1 MDGHLEKEMML
12 AGARI
17 ALNATDS
24 ARTCLAVEHSRLRF
38 SSTDVRHACTLDL
51 NGHLILPGL
60 INSHDHLEFN
70 LFPRLGRGPYAS
82 AAAWADDIYRPLDA
96 PVRQHLQVPKST
108 RLLWGGIKN
117 LVSGVTTVSH
127 HNPYDAEVFDTA
139 FPVRV
144 VKRFGWAHSLRFC
157 ADVKERFR
165 LTPPDA
171 PFIVHAGE
179 GTDSQAKDEVY
190 SLDRAGIL
198 ASSTVLVHGTA
209 FQDQELELI
218 QRRGASV
225 VWCPSSNRFMLGAT
239 LSPAALDAAIPIAL
253 GTDSALT
260 ADGDLIDEVASARR
274 HADPCRV
281 YDMVTIDA
289 ARILRLTNGEG
300 TLRDGGIADLVVIR
314 DEGLRPADAL
324 SVLRPE
330 LVMVNGRVKLLSDE
344 MANRLSTTDLSGFE
358 PIEIEDRGHFL
369 IDCRVSEAF
378 NCAVQHLGADFRLAG
393 KRVLI

>member
-1 MDGHLEKEMML
+1 MDGRLEKEMML

-17 ALNATDS
+17 ALNGRES
-24 ARTCLAVEHSRLRF
+24 ARTCLAVEHGRLRF
-38 SSTDVRHACTLDL
+38 SSTDAQHACTLDL
-51 NGHLILPGL
+51 KGHLVLPGL

-70 LFPRLGRGPYAS
+70 LFPRLGRGPYEN
-82 AAAWADDIYRPLDA
+82 AAAWADDIYRPLDE

-239 LSPAALDAAIPIAL
+239 LSPAALDAGIPIAL

-260 ADGDLIDEVASARR
+260 ADGDLIDEAASARR

-289 ARILRLTNGEG
+289 ARILRLKNGEG

-330 LVMVNGRVKLLSDE
+330 LVMVNGRIKLLSNE
-344 MANRLSTTDLSGFE
+344 MANRLSAADLSGFE

>member
-1 MDGHLEKEMML
+1 MDGRLEKEMML

-24 ARTCLAVEHSRLRF
+24 ARTCLAIEHGRLRF

-51 NGHLILPGL
+51 NGHLVLPGL

-70 LFPRLGRGPYAS
+70 LFPRLGRGPYEN
-82 AAAWADDIYRPLDA
+82 AAAWADDIYRPLDE

-358 PIEIEDRGHFL
+358 PIEIEDRGQFL

>member
-1 MDGHLEKEMML
+1 
-12 AGARI
+12 
-17 ALNATDS
+17 
-24 ARTCLAVEHSRLRF
+24 
-38 SSTDVRHACTLDL
+38 
-51 NGHLILPGL
+51 
-60 INSHDHLEFN
+60 
-70 LFPRLGRGPYAS
+70 
-82 AAAWADDIYRPLDA
+82 
-96 PVRQHLQVPKST
+96 
-108 RLLWGGIKN
+108 
-117 LVSGVTTVSH
+117 VSGVTTVSH

-157 ADVKERFR
+157 AKVKERFR
-165 LTPPDA
+165 LTPPRV
-171 PFIVHAGE
+171 PFIIHAGE
-179 GTDSQAKDEVY
+179 GTDLQAKNEAHV
-190 SLDRAGIL
+190 LDYAGIL
-198 ASSTVLVHGTA
+198 GSSTVLVHGVA

-225 VWCPSSNRFMLGAT
+225 VWCPTSNRFMLGTT
-239 LSPAALDAAIPIAL
+239 LSLAALDADIPIAL

-260 ADGDLIDEVASARR
+260 GEGDLIDEVASACR

-289 ARILRLTNGEG
+289 ARIMRLKNGEG
-300 TLRDGGIADLVVIR
+300 TLRDGGIADLVVVR

-344 MANRLSTTDLSGFE
+344 MANRLSAADLSGFE
-358 PIEIEDRGHFL
+358 PIEIEGRGHFL
-369 IDCRVSEAF
+369 VDCRVSEAF